1 MKHTLYESKNSIKN
15 YKVKNSYEVIK
26 KHEAIDFCEVVKVY
40 KVINFYKVVKQ
51 YKAKI
56 ICLLMVENLQSLLI
70 KSNNFVK
77 SWGLYSIM
85 KTACY
90 EILPKNL

>member
-1 MKHTLYESKNSIKN
+1 MNFI
-15 YKVKNSYEVIK
+15 
-26 KHEAIDFCEVVKVY
+26 KVY
-40 KVINFYKVVKQ
+40 KVINFYKVIKQ
-51 YKAKI
+51 YKSKI
-56 ICLLMVENLQSLLI
+56 ICLLIVENLQSLLI

>member
-1 MKHTLYESKNSIKN
+1 MKHTLYESNNSIKN

-26 KHEAIDFCEVVKVY
+26 NHEAIDFCEVAEAY
-40 KVINFYKVVKQ
+40 EVINFYKVVKQ
-51 YKAKI
+51 YKSKI
-56 ICLLMVENLQSLLI
+56 FYLLIEENLQSLLI

-77 SWGLYSIM
+77 SWGLYSII